1 MDFVGWEKLSLVDF
15 DHRLTTTLFMAGCP
29 FRCPFCHNSDL
40 VLRPGSAAPIPW
52 EEIETYLK
60 KRRNMLDAV
69 CISGGEPTL
78 MDDLEE
84 KLKIIKSLGYVV
96 KLDSNG
102 WNPFVLERLIGLGL
116 VDYIAM
122 DIKNSR
128 ERYAETAGTSVNL
141 DTIDHSVRL
150 LMNSGIDY
158 EFRTTIVDEFHDE
171 FAMQGIAEWI
181 AGAKR
186 YYLQRFV
193 ENEHCIEKGLH
204 AVTKEKAEGFL
215 KILSP
220 AIPSVRLRDYD

>member
-1 MDFVGWEKLSLVDF
+1 
-15 DHRLTTTLFMAGCP
+15 
-29 FRCPFCHNSDL
+29 
-40 VLRPGSAAPIPW
+40 
-52 EEIETYLK
+52 
-60 KRRNMLDAV
+60 MLDAV

-141 DTIDHSVRL
+141 DAIDHSIRL

-220 AIPSVRLRDYD
+220 VIPSVRLRDYD